1 MADKSNTKKV
11 VIGALVFAI
20 ILGAIGGAIIGI
32 LYNSYYSQLASIQNK
47 YNQLSYQLNVTESKE
62 KNYALIVNF
71 LFQHMNL
78 SYSPGL
84 NITQVLSTPRIGIVT
99 PMAMEEAPLLAAM
112 NVQGEVNISGYE
124 FFVGTIGNQPVVLV
138 RSGEKEYA
146 VTTATTLMD
155 TFFNIQ
161 AALLSGTAGSRNP
174 NIIVGDVVLGAFVVD
189 KSSIHYHRGANST
202 LYSETPYTG
211 VEIVNLTPIPNAKFG
226 GFGEAQ
232 VVPSN
237 ASTYGYGYGVDIYYT
252 YVEDLPASLGLLQ
265 LAEEYKLPP
274 VPLSYVTGGKQTTL
288 VPTYVIAGVI
298 GSANQWTEPLTWI
311 SQQNALYESDAG
323 ENEGMGFAYVNTH
336 FGIPWL
342 IIRGISDSPWY
353 PNTYQG
359 VYAAEAAANVT
370 IYVVEHFSE
379 SLPNLYSKA
388 GFADLS
394 PMSNAATYGYI
405 VANRVY
411 YNGLN
416 PIEIVYTAQNGS
428 TIQYYPGTSWYYEYS
443 YNYTPSFMN

>member
-1 MADKSNTKKV
+1 MSQNKNVIIVAIV
-11 VIGALVFAI
+11 VAVIVGAGV
-20 ILGAIGGAIIGI
+20 GGSMYI
-32 LYNSYYSQLASIQNK
+32 SYSSQIASMQNK
-47 YNQLSYQLNVTESKE
+47 YNQLSYQLNITESKE
-62 KNYALIVNF
+62 EIYASMVNF
-71 LFQHMNL
+71 LLQHMNL

-84 NITQVLSTPRIGIVT
+84 NITQVLSQPRIGIIT
-99 PMAMEEAPLLAAM
+99 AMAMEEAPVLSAM

-124 FFVGTIGNQPVVLV
+124 FFVGTIGNHPVVLV

-146 VTTATTLMD
+146 ATTAATLMD
-155 TFFNIQ
+155 SFFNIK
-161 AALLSGTAGSRNP
+161 AALLSGTAGSRDP
-174 NIIVGDVVLGAFVVD
+174 NITVGDVVLGAFVVD
-189 KSSIHYHRGANST
+189 KSSIHYYLGANST
-202 LYSETPYTG
+202 QYSEDAYTG
-211 VEIVNLTPIPNAKFG
+211 VEIVNFTSMPNAIFG

-237 ASTYGYGYGVDIYYT
+237 ASTYGYGYGIDTSYT

-265 LAEEYKLPP
+265 LGEGYTLPH
-274 VPLSYVTGGKQTTL
+274 VPLSYVTGGNQTTT
-288 VPTYVIAGVI
+288 VPAYVISGVI
-298 GSANQWTEPLTWI
+298 GSANQWTEPLTWM

-359 VYAAEAAANVT
+359 VYAADAAANVT

-379 SLPNLYSKA
+379 NLPNLYSEA

-394 PMSNAATYGYI
+394 PMSNAASHGYI
-405 VANRVY
+405 VANQVY
-411 YNGLN
+411 YSGLN
-416 PIEIVYTAQNGS
+416 PTEIVYTAQNGS
-428 TIQYYPGTSWYYEYS
+428 TIQYYPGPSWNYEYS
-443 YNYTPSFMN
+443 YNYTPSFMNSN